1 MQDAYQA
8 SDKCGF
14 LFTLNGYLNLFLLLK
29 NTYDPNGWQ
38 MKNKDCPIYYIVGE
52 EDPCRISEQD
62 FNNAVN
68 FMRDRGYIHVV
79 SKVYPHARHEI
90 LNEFCK
96 EEVMQ
101 DMLTFMDKIVG

>member
-1 MQDAYQA
+1 
-8 SDKCGF
+8 
-14 LFTLNGYLNLFLLLK
+14 
-29 NTYDPNGWQ
+29 

-52 EDPCRISEQD
+52 EDPCRISQKD
-62 FNNAVN
+62 FEYAVD
-68 FMRDRGYIHVV
+68 FMRDRGYTHVE